1 MKYRRRRMKGVG
13 TVTPVSL
20 DDVAMAL
27 ARQANS
33 CRDLGSPQYGD
44 LLDALAVDTDQGGS
58 VGRLLA
64 ARPERPVHDALPLR
78 LLGAVHRIA
87 LRGEA
92 PVLAARYQS
101 CGGDGSPIPLDDFV
115 AVVEAH
121 RAEID
126 GELGRQVQTNE
137 VGRSVVPLSLVH
149 WLTTLGVER
158 VHWIEIGASA
168 GLNLN
173 FEKYG
178 ADTARG
184 TLGDPSSSL
193 RFDASWFAAPPPIV
207 SRPVVCERL
216 SGVDVSPLDVHDEDD
231 RRRLLSFVWP
241 DQVARFERLRAA
253 LTIAR
258 SSDVVVQR
266 GSADEFLAERL
277 LDDPSSPRV
286 VFHSIVWQY
295 LSAEVRNGVRDAIAV
310 ARASRSAPVVWARM
324 EPSGPVADVRVT
336 VYDGRAEPAER
347 RLAEVGYHG
356 QGLHWF

>member
-1 MKYRRRRMKGVG
+1 
-13 TVTPVSL
+13 VSL
-20 DDVAMAL
+20 DLVATAF

-44 LLDALAVDTDQGGS
+44 LLDALAADAEQGGS
-58 VGRLLA
+58 VGRLVA

-92 PVLAARYQS
+92 PALAALYPS
-101 CGGDGSPIPLDDFV
+101 CGGDGSPIPIDDFV

-126 GELGRQVQTNE
+126 IALGEQVQTNE
-137 VGRSVVPLSLVH
+137 VGRSVVPLSLMH
-149 WLTTLGVER
+149 WLTILGVER
-158 VHWIEIGASA
+158 VDWVEIGASA
-168 GLNLN
+168 GLNLH

-178 ADTARG
+178 ADTPRG
-184 TLGDPSSSL
+184 TLGDPSSPV
-193 RFDASWFAAPPPIV
+193 RFDTSWFAAPPPIV
-207 SRPVVCERL
+207 ARPVVCERL
-216 SGVDVSPLDVHDEDD
+216 SGVDVSPLDVHDDDD

-241 DQVARFERLRAA
+241 DQLDRFERLRAA

-258 SSDVVVQR
+258 SSDVTVER
-266 GSADEFLAERL
+266 GSADEFLTGR
-277 LDDPSSPRV
+277 LDDDPTTPRV

-295 LSAEVRNGVRDAIAV
+295 LSADVRNGVRDAIAS

-324 EPSGPVADVRVT
+324 EPAGAVADVRVT
-336 VYDGRAEPAER
+336 VHDGGREPVER

-356 QGLHWF
+356 RGFHWL

>member
-1 MKYRRRRMKGVG
+1 M
-13 TVTPVSL
+13 TPVSL
-20 DDVAMAL
+20 DDVAMAF

-33 CRDLGSPQYGD
+33 CRDLGSSQYGD
-44 LLDALAVDTDQGGS
+44 LLDALAVDAEQGGL
-58 VGRLLA
+58 VGRLVA
-64 ARPERPVHDALPLR
+64 DRPERPVHDALPLR
-78 LLGAVHRIA
+78 LLGAVHRLA

-92 PVLAARYQS
+92 PALAARYRS

-115 AVVEAH
+115 ALVETH
-121 RAEID
+121 RDEID
-126 GELGRQVQTNE
+126 VELGRQVQTNE
-137 VGRSVVPLSLVH
+137 VGRSLVPLSLVH
-149 WLTTLGVER
+149 WLTTLGVDR
-158 VHWIEIGASA
+158 VDWIEIGASA
-168 GLNLN
+168 GLNLH

-193 RFDASWFAAPPPIV
+193 RFDASWFTAPPPIV
-207 SRPVVCERL
+207 AQPVVCERV
-216 SGVDVSPLDVHDEDD
+216 SGVDISPLDVHEDDD

-241 DQVARFERLRAA
+241 DQLERFERLRTA

-258 SSDVVVQR
+258 SSDVVVER

-277 LDDPSSPRV
+277 VDDPSIPRV

-295 LSAEVRNGVRDAIAV
+295 LAAEVRNGVREAITS

-324 EPSGPVADVRVT
+324 EPSGAVADVRVT
-336 VYDGRAEPAER
+336 VYDGRSEPVER

-356 QGLHWF
+356 QGLRWL